1 MNRLLIIL
9 VIISISIGTAYS
21 ESFDSFEKA
30 LLSPEKVTRLS
41 ITEDG
46 REMKHL
52 PSRIKEF
59 SNIKE
64 LEISCLESLQD
75 LPTEIGDLTKLE
87 KLIID
92 NGNGCM
98 MNITI
103 PASIGNLKN
112 LKVLRLWG
120 AMDPFDYDRD
130 HPDDVSLT
138 KRKELPKTIARLENL
153 EELDLGRNRLKIVPP
168 EIAALYKLKIL
179 VLDYDDIHEIPSFI
193 GELKNLREL
202 SVRSND
208 GIKLPASLA
217 KIKGLKISMGNN
229 RLKLKDQKE
238 LMRQFPMAEFN
249 FENEYDDAAANEEQQ
264 K

>member
-1 MNRLLIIL
+1 MNRLLIL
-9 VIISISIGTAYS
+9 SIIIFLSTGTANA

-41 ITEDG
+41 ITGHD
-46 REMKHL
+46 REIKHL
-52 PSRIKEF
+52 PSRIIELT
-59 SNIKE
+59 NLKE
-64 LEISCLESLQD
+64 LEISCLEELED
-75 LPTEIGDLTKLE
+75 LPKEIGNLSMLE

-92 NGNGCM
+92 NGNGCI

-120 AMDPFDYDRD
+120 AIDPFVLERD
-130 HPDDVSLT
+130 HPSDVSLT
-138 KRKELPKTIARLENL
+138 KIKKLPKSIARLENI
-153 EELDLGRNRLKIVPP
+153 EELNLGRNHLKVVPP
-168 EIAALYKLKIL
+168 EVAALHKLKRL

-193 GELKNLREL
+193 GELKSLQEL
-202 SVRSND
+202 SVQSNC
-208 GIKLPASLA
+208 GVKLPASLE

-229 RLKLKDQKE
+229 RLTLKDQQE
-238 LMRQFPMAEFN
+238 LKRRFPAAEFD
-249 FENEYDDAAANEEQQ
+249 FENEYDDADANEEQ